1 MNVGSSR
8 ATENRRMRQDALR
21 EYIQERGSVQ
31 YLFDLIEKAEQ
42 LDPTDPDFDKKL
54 SQMRVVFDQRQKMLD
69 KYMPAL
75 KASEISLEANIK
87 ATEVDMTGIADDM
100 DERDIRVFEDRH
112 D

>member
-1 MNVGSSR
+1 M
-8 ATENRRMRQDALR
+8 
-21 EYIQERGSVQ
+21 Q

-54 SQMRVVFDQRQKMLD
+54 AQMKVVFDQRQKMLD

-75 KASEISLEANIK
+75 KASEISLDANIK
-87 ATEVDMTGIADDM
+87 ATEVDMTGVMDDI
-100 DERDIRVFEDRH
+100 ESRH